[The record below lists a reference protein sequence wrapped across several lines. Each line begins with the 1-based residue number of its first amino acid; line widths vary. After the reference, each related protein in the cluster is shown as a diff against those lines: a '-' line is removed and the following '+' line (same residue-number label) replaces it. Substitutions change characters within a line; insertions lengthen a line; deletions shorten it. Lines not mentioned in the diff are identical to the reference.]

1 MMEETYIDLM
11 LNRGV
16 AGVLIVF
23 IAFLM
28 ALLKVV
34 FDMYT
39 VTNKEKNELSKQVI
53 SVILKYEHQL
63 EEDKKENDRINTKL
77 DAIQQTINGG
87 HR

>member
-1 MMEETYIDLM
+1 MEETYIDLM

-63 EEDKKENDRINTKL
+63 EEYKKENDRINTKL
-77 DAIQQTINGG
+77 DAIQHTINGG

>member
-1 MMEETYIDLM
+1 MEETYIDLM

-23 IAFLM
+23 IAFLV

>member
-1 MMEETYIDLM
+1 MEETYIDLM